1 MGSVL
6 VLDDELDILN
16 LVRIIL
22 SQKGYQVQ
30 ATSRIDEF
38 YSLLNDDVGLVLLDV
53 VMPEKT
59 GIEIC
64 SEIKKD
70 PDKSNIPVIIFSA
83 SGSTEKR
90 DDALKAGADAFL
102 LKPFSIIQLTEI
114 VNKYYP
120 LSPDSGKNERSG

>member
-22 SQKGYQVQ
+22 SQKGYKVH

-38 YSLLNDDVGLVLLDV
+38 YSMLNDDVRLILLDV

-70 PDKSNIPVIIFSA
+70 PDKSKIPVIIFSA
-83 SGSTEKR
+83 SGSSEKK
-90 DDALKAGADAFL
+90 DEALKVGADAFL
-102 LKPFSIIQLTEI
+102 LKPFSIAQLTEI

-120 LSPDSGKNERSG
+120 LSPESANNERKE

>member
-22 SQKGYQVQ
+22 SQKGYHVQ

-38 YSLLNDDVGLVLLDV
+38 YSLLDDEVGLILLDV

-90 DDALKAGADAFL
+90 DEALKAGADAFL
-102 LKPFSIIQLTEI
+102 LKPFSITQLTEI

-120 LSPDSGKNERSG
+120 LSPDSGKNERRG

>member
-1 MGSVL
+1 MGTVI

-22 SQKGYQVQ
+22 SQKGYEVK

-38 YSLLNDDVGLVLLDV
+38 YKLLDDDVGLILLDV

-64 SEIKKD
+64 GEIKND

-90 DDALKAGADAFL
+90 DEALKAGADAFL
-102 LKPFSIIQLTEI
+102 LKPFSITQLTEV

-120 LSPDSGKNERSG
+120 QSPDSGNNDRKG

>member
-22 SQKGYQVQ
+22 SQKGYQVK

-38 YSLLNDDVGLVLLDV
+38 YSLLDNDVGLVLLDV

-64 SEIKKD
+64 DEIKKD

-90 DDALKAGADAFL
+90 DEALKAGADAFL
-102 LKPFSIIQLTEI
+102 LKPFSITQLTEI
-114 VNKYYP
+114 VTKYYP

>member
-22 SQKGYQVQ
+22 SQKGYNVHV
-30 ATSRIDEF
+30 TSRIDEF
-38 YSLLNDDVGLVLLDV
+38 YKLLDDNVGLILLDV

-64 SEIKKD
+64 EEIKND

-90 DDALKAGADAFL
+90 DEALKAGADAFL
-102 LKPFSIIQLTEI
+102 LKPFSITQLTEI
-114 VNKYYP
+114 VTQYYP
-120 LSPDSGKNERSG
+120 ISPESINNERKG

>member
-22 SQKGYQVQ
+22 SQKGYKVQ

-38 YSLLNDDVGLVLLDV
+38 YNLLDDDVGLVLLDV

-64 SEIKKD
+64 DEIKKD
-70 PDKSNIPVIIFSA
+70 PDKSNIPVIVFSA

-90 DDALKAGADAFL
+90 DEALKAGADAFL
-102 LKPFSIIQLTEI
+102 LKPFSITELTEI
-114 VNKYYP
+114 VTKYYP

>member
-22 SQKGYQVQ
+22 SQKGYKVE

-38 YSLLNDDVGLVLLDV
+38 YSLLDNDVGLVLLDV

-64 SEIKKD
+64 DEIKKD

-90 DDALKAGADAFL
+90 DEALKAGADAFL
-102 LKPFSIIQLTEI
+102 LKPFSITQLTEI
-114 VNKYYP
+114 VTKYYP
-120 LSPDSGKNERSG
+120 LSPDSGNNERSG